1 MKSSTKII
9 SIVILL
15 VGIILVNIIASMA
28 KNARIDTTA
37 EKIYSL
43 TEGTKEILKSIE
55 GDIEIDFYFSRSR
68 DEVPVN
74 IKSQADRVI
83 NLLRQFKNHY
93 NGGEMTITIID
104 PKPDTDEEEVAEKSE
119 FGIKGRLGNT
129 LFYTGVKLVYEGV
142 EENINFLQEAESFLE
157 HEITTT
163 LYGLANDSKP
173 VVGLIN
179 SMDRMEEHQPFFQ
192 KLKSFYEIV
201 SVGMTANNLP
211 DDKELDALVVLHP
224 KNITDQLQFAIDQY
238 LLGGGKLFVCVDPSS
253 WIDQYMNGNLPQNLP
268 IGGFQMPNRIDANS
282 DLDKLFEAWGV
293 DYDKTQIVA
302 DVTAQIPMPKLGNYP
317 AWIRIEGEEEVKPHD
332 LTGNTRLLSFMEPG
346 TFSLKESSG
355 LSLTPLVQTSTSAG
369 TLSNGDLP
377 RTQSLYPQYP
387 FDPFQINPRQF
398 SSIRTQTSSL
408 NASITKSPN
417 QSRKTIG
424 GILTGTFKTA
434 FPDGKPAAEGEAA
447 TTEDDDKEDK
457 ELLTEGEGEVIL
469 FADFDF
475 LNNMFARYQSEE
487 NMRPVFAENDVL
499 AINLV
504 DYLVTGETRLSKV
517 NIKGDSFRPFEKIE
531 ALESKRQEKLN
542 EKNKEIDEQIQKANK
557 ALEAEVGKLQT
568 SMQEKQREAQIQLR
582 QKSMQIQEQLKPYLK
597 FMTPDGRITVDD
609 PEVVKKLVSLQ
620 NEMNS
625 IRQQVQEDTRAAIL
639 EMQKQIQAKQ
649 EAAEE
654 EIQKLEKQKRK
665 DRKEGREDIEALE
678 LRVQLA
684 NMIIMPIIVI
694 GVGIAFFSN
703 RKNRR

>member
-1 MKSSTKII
+1 MKSSTKFI

-15 VGIILVNIIASMA
+15 VGIILVNLIASMA
-28 KNARIDTTA
+28 KNARIDTTS
-37 EKIYSL
+37 EKIFSL
-43 TEGTKEILKSIE
+43 TEGTKEILKTIK
-55 GDIEIDFYFSRSR
+55 GDIEVDFYFSRSR

-74 IKSQADRVI
+74 IKNQADRVI

-93 NGGEMTITIID
+93 KGGEMSITIID

-129 LFYTGVKLVYEGV
+129 LFYTGLKLVYEGE
-142 EENINFLQEAESFLE
+142 EENINFLHESESFLE

-163 LYGLANDSKP
+163 LYGLTNDSKP
-173 VVGLIN
+173 VVGLVN

-192 KLKSFYEIV
+192 KLKSFYEVV

-211 DDKELDALVVLHP
+211 EDKELEALVILHP

-293 DYDKTQIVA
+293 DYDKTKIVA
-302 DVTAQIPMPKLGNYP
+302 DITAQIPMPKLGNYP
-317 AWIRIEGEEEVKPHD
+317 AWIRIQGQEEIQSHD

-355 LSLTPLVQTSTSAG
+355 LTLTPLVQTSTNAG
-369 TLSNGDLP
+369 TLSNSDLP

-398 SSIRTQTSSL
+398 MNIRSQTSSL

-417 QSRKTIG
+417 KSRQTIG
-424 GILTGTFKTA
+424 GILKGTFKTA
-434 FPDGKPAAEGEAA
+434 FPDGKPAAEGETAA
-447 TTEDDDKEDK
+447 DDDKENQ
-457 ELLTEGEGEVIL
+457 ELLKEGEGEVIL
-469 FADFDF
+469 FTDFDF
-475 LNNMFARYQSEE
+475 LNNMFARYQNDE

-504 DYLVTGETRLSKV
+504 DYLVTGDTKLSKV

-531 ALESKRQEKLN
+531 ALEAKRQEKLN

-557 ALEAEVGKLQT
+557 ELEAEVAKIQQ
-568 SMQEKQREAQIQLR
+568 SMQDKQRAAQVQLREKSQQIQT
-582 QKSMQIQEQLKPYLK
+582 QLKPYLK

-625 IRQQVQEDTRAAIL
+625 IRQQVQEDTRSAIM

-649 EAAEE
+649 EASEE
-654 EIQKLEKQKRK
+654 DIQKLEKQKRK

-684 NMIIMPIIVI
+684 NMLIMPIIVI
-694 GVGIAFFSN
+694 AAGIAFFSS
-703 RKNRR
+703 RRNRR

>member
-1 MKSSTKII
+1 MKSSTKLI

-15 VGIILVNIIASMA
+15 VGIILVNLIASMA
-28 KNARIDTTA
+28 KNARIDTTS
-37 EKIYSL
+37 EKIFSL
-43 TEGTKEILKSIE
+43 TEGTKEILKSVE
-55 GDIEIDFYFSRSR
+55 GDIEVDFYFSRSR

-74 IKSQADRVI
+74 IKNQADRVI

-93 NGGEMTITIID
+93 KGGEFTITIID

-129 LFYTGVKLVYEGV
+129 LFYTGIKLVYEGE
-142 EENINFLQEAESFLE
+142 EENINFLHESESFLE

-163 LYGLANDSKP
+163 LYGLTNDSKP
-173 VVGLIN
+173 VVGLVN

-192 KLKSFYEIV
+192 KLKSFYEVV

-211 DDKELDALVVLHP
+211 EDKELDALVVLHP

-293 DYDKTQIVA
+293 DYDKTKILA
-302 DVTAQIPMPKLGNYP
+302 DITAQIPMPKLGNYP
-317 AWIRIEGEEEVKPHD
+317 AWVRIQGEEEIKSHE

-355 LSLTPLVQTSTSAG
+355 LTLTPLVQTSTSAG
-369 TLSNGDLP
+369 TLSHGDLP

-398 SSIRTQTSSL
+398 MNIRSQTSSL

-417 QSRKTIG
+417 KSRHTIG
-424 GILTGTFKTA
+424 GILKGTFKTA
-434 FPDGKPAAEGEAA
+434 FPDGKPAAEGE
-447 TTEDDDKEDK
+447 TPGGDDDKEDK
-457 ELLTEGEGEVIL
+457 ELIKEGESEVIL
-469 FADFDF
+469 FTDFDF
-475 LNNMFARYQSEE
+475 LNNMFARYQNDE

-504 DYLVTGETRLSKV
+504 DYLVTGETKLSKV

-531 ALESKRQEKLN
+531 ALEAKRQEKLN

-557 ALEAEVGKLQT
+557 ELEAEVSKLQQ
-568 SMQEKQREAQIQLR
+568 SMQDKQRAAQIQLR
-582 QKSMQIQEQLKPYLK
+582 EKSQQVQEQLKPYLK

-625 IRQQVQEDTRAAIL
+625 IRQQVQSDTRTAIL

-684 NMIIMPIIVI
+684 NMIIMPVIVI
-694 GVGIAFFSN
+694 AAGIAFFSS
-703 RKNRR
+703 RRNRR